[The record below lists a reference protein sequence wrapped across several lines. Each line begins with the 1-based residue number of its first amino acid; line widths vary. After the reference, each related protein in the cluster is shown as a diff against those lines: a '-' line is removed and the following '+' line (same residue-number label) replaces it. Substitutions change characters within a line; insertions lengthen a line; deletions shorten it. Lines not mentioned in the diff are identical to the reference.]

1 MPEPGE
7 GRGGPPWA
15 GRHGGGRPP
24 WWPEGEQWSDGGRAE
39 WRRKRRWLFG
49 IVIGLL
55 LLIVALLLGGGF
67 LINYLLAGHPR
78 LGGAGLLIVVLL
90 LLLVVRGV
98 RGAVGPVGDVMAAAD
113 RVAGGDYTV
122 RVTPRGPGR
131 TRRLASSFNEMTE
144 RLARTERQ
152 RRDLLADVAHELR
165 TPLAVVRGNL
175 EGMLDGIYPSDAA
188 HLRPVLD
195 QTDAMAQL
203 LDDLQTLSTAE
214 AGQLR
219 LHREPTDLAA
229 LATDQVAAF
238 EPQASS
244 RGVTLR
250 MDLDPEL
257 PTEMELDPLRIG
269 EVLRNLL
276 ANAVRHTP
284 ASGTVTVGAHRASGV
299 VQLSVTDTGPGIPAA
314 DLPHVFERFVRSADS
329 GGHGL
334 GLAIAKALVEAH
346 GGSVEASSPARGG
359 AEFRVQL
366 PLA

>member
-1 MPEPGE
+1 M
-7 GRGGPPWA
+7 
-15 GRHGGGRPP
+15 
-24 WWPEGEQWSDGGRAE
+24 
-39 WRRKRRWLFG
+39 
-49 IVIGLL
+49 
-55 LLIVALLLGGGF
+55 
-67 LINYLLAGHPR
+67 
-78 LGGAGLLIVVLL
+78 
-90 LLLVVRGV
+90 VRGL
-98 RGAVGPVGDVMAAAD
+98 RRAVGPIGEVMAAAD
-113 RVAGGDYTV
+113 RVAGGDYEV

-131 TRRLASSFNEMTE
+131 TRRLASSFNQMTE
-144 RLARTERQ
+144 RLARTESQ

-175 EGMLDGIYPSDAA
+175 EGMLDGVYPADAA

-195 QTDAMAQL
+195 QTDSMAQL
-203 LDDLQTLSTAE
+203 LEDLQTLSTAE

-244 RGVTLR
+244 KAVVLR
-250 MDLDPEL
+250 MDLDPGL
-257 PTEMELDPLRIG
+257 PDEVELDPLRIG

-284 ASGTVTVGAHRASGV
+284 AGGTVTVGAHRASDV
-299 VQLSVTDTGPGIPAA
+299 VLLTVTDTGSGIPSA

-334 GLAIAKALVEAH
+334 GLAIVKALVETH
-346 GGSVEASSPARGG
+346 GGSVEASSPADGG
-359 AEFRVQL
+359 AEFSVRL
-366 PLA
+366 PVA